1 MCAFKEYHP
10 IVNFIF
16 FAFVIGFSMF
26 FMHPV
31 CLGISFV
38 CGFAYLILLKGM
50 RNAGKYLL
58 FMLPVMVITALIN
71 PAFNHAGTTVL
82 AYLPTGNP
90 LTLESIIYGLCASA
104 MLMSVLD
111 WFSCYNRVMI
121 SDKFMY
127 LFGNLI
133 PALSLVISMVLRFV
147 PKFLEQLKTVTKAQR
162 CMGQDVTNGSIIERA
177 KHGLHILSIM
187 VTWSLENAVE
197 TADSMKSRGYGV
209 AKRSAFSIYRFDE
222 KDAKACLYIAV
233 LGTYTLIGSLLG
245 CVDFAYFPS
254 VRSAEISALGAS
266 TFISYFA
273 LCATPVIIEIW
284 EVRKWKAL
292 QSNM

>member
-1 MCAFKEYHP
+1 MGAFKEYHP

-31 CLGISFV
+31 CLGISFI
-38 CGFAYLILLKGM
+38 CGFAYLIVLKGIG
-50 RNAGKYLL
+50 NAGKYLL
-58 FMLPVMVITALIN
+58 FMLPVMAITALIN
-71 PAFNHAGTTVL
+71 PAFNHAGATVL

-90 LTLESIIYGLCASA
+90 LTLESIIYGLCASV

-111 WFSCYNRVMI
+111 WFSCYNRVMT

-133 PALSLVISMVLRFV
+133 PALSLVISMTLRFV
-147 PKFLEQLKTVTKAQR
+147 PKFSEQLKTVTKAQR
-162 CMGQDVTNGSIIERA
+162 CMGRDMTNGSITERA
-177 KHGLHILSIM
+177 GHGLHILSVM
-187 VTWSLENAVE
+187 VSWTLENAVE
-197 TADSMKSRGYGV
+197 AADSMKSRGYGV
-209 AKRSAFSIYRFDE
+209 AKRSAFSIYHFDE

-233 LGTYTLIGSLLG
+233 LGVYTLVGSLLG
-245 CVDFAYFPS
+245 CVDFVYFPTI
-254 VRSAEISALGAS
+254 RAAKISFLGAS
-266 TFISYFA
+266 TFVSYFA
-273 LCATPVIIEIW
+273 LCAMPVIIEIW